1 MSQPTTT
8 KYPAEF
14 KERAV
19 KLAVESE
26 QPIAQTARDLGVNE
40 NTLHTWIGKYHRAE
54 RQEKEGN
61 DEHLYEEL
69 KRLRK
74 ENARLKEEREIL
86 IKKGGGVL
94 CATAAVKYA
103 WMHQQ
108 QAEFPVSRLCRTLAV
123 SRSGYYEWL
132 GRPPSTQAADQQLQE
147 KVQRYFTQGRGTYG
161 TRRIKHLLAQEGL
174 QVSRRRIGR
183 VLAQAGLRCKTRRR
197 CKAPIAAGQAQTVA
211 PNQLNREFTVKEP
224 DTVYVGDITYLPTG
238 EGWLYLAVVLDLCSR
253 AVVGWSMADHM
264 RAELVNQ
271 ALAMAI
277 YQRRPAT
284 GLIMHTDRGS
294 QYGADSYQQLLV
306 QHGIQPSMS
315 RKGNC
320 WDNAVAE
327 SFFHT
332 LKTELT
338 YLEDFDTREQAQ
350 TVVFEYIEV
359 FYNRQRCHSA
369 NGYLAPLAYE
379 QVLQTNGI
387 FCPEK
392 C

>member
-1 MSQPTTT
+1 
-8 KYPAEF
+8 
-14 KERAV
+14 
-19 KLAVESE
+19 
-26 QPIAQTARDLGVNE
+26 
-40 NTLHTWIGKYHRAE
+40 
-54 RQEKEGN
+54 
-61 DEHLYEEL
+61 
-69 KRLRK
+69 
-74 ENARLKEEREIL
+74 
-86 IKKGGGVL
+86 
-94 CATAAVKYA
+94 
-103 WMHQQ
+103 MHQQ
-108 QAEFPVSRLCRTLAV
+108 HTEFKISRMCQLLEV

-132 GRPPSTQAADQQLQE
+132 GRPPRPPTAADQEVQD
-147 KVQRYFTQGRGTYG
+147 KIQRYFAQGRGTYG

-183 VLAQAGLRCKTRRR
+183 VLAQAGLRCHTRRK
-197 CKAPIAAGQAQTVA
+197 CKVPTAAGQAQTVA
-211 PNQLNREFTVKEP
+211 PNQLNREFTVQVP
-224 DTVYVGDITYLPTG
+224 DTVYVGDITYLRTG
-238 EGWLYLAVVLDLCSR
+238 EGWLYLAIVLDLCSR

-277 YQRRPAT
+277 CQRQPEA

-294 QYGADSYQQLLV
+294 QYGADSYRQLLR
-306 QHGIQPSMS
+306 QYGIEPSMS

-332 LKTELT
+332 LKTELI
-338 YLEDFDTREQAQ
+338 YLEDFDTHEQAQ
-350 TVVFEYIEV
+350 TAVFEYIEV

-379 QVLQTNGI
+379 QALQTHESL
-387 FCPEK
+387 CPEK

>member
-1 MSQPTTT
+1 MSRMCQ
-8 KYPAEF
+8 
-14 KERAV
+14 
-19 KLAVESE
+19 L
-26 QPIAQTARDLGVNE
+26 
-40 NTLHTWIGKYHRAE
+40 
-54 RQEKEGN
+54 
-61 DEHLYEEL
+61 
-69 KRLRK
+69 
-74 ENARLKEEREIL
+74 
-86 IKKGGGVL
+86 
-94 CATAAVKYA
+94 
-103 WMHQQ
+103 
-108 QAEFPVSRLCRTLAV
+108 LAV
-123 SRSGYYEWL
+123 SRSGYDEWL
-132 GRPPSTQAADQQLQE
+132 ARPPSTHADVDRQLQE
-147 KVQRYFTQGRGTYG
+147 KVQGYFAQGRGTYG

-183 VLAQAGLRCKTRRR
+183 LLSQAGLRCKTRRR
-197 CKAPIAAGQAQTVA
+197 FKAPIAAGQAQTVA
-211 PNQLNREFTVKEP
+211 PNQLNREFTVQAP

-238 EGWLYLAVVLDLCSR
+238 EGWLYLAVVIDLCSR

-271 ALAMAI
+271 ALSMAI
-277 YQRRPAT
+277 CQRHPAA

-294 QYGADSYQQLLV
+294 QYGAESYRQLLTR
-306 QHGIQPSMS
+306 HGVQPSMS

-332 LKTELT
+332 LKTELI
-338 YLEDFDTREQAQ
+338 YLEDLDTHEQTQ

-379 QVLQTNGI
+379 QALKTHEI
-387 FCPEK
+387 LCPEK

>member
-1 MSQPTTT
+1 
-8 KYPAEF
+8 
-14 KERAV
+14 
-19 KLAVESE
+19 
-26 QPIAQTARDLGVNE
+26 
-40 NTLHTWIGKYHRAE
+40 
-54 RQEKEGN
+54 
-61 DEHLYEEL
+61 
-69 KRLRK
+69 
-74 ENARLKEEREIL
+74 
-86 IKKGGGVL
+86 
-94 CATAAVKYA
+94 
-103 WMHQQ
+103 MHQQ
-108 QAEFPVSRLCRTLAV
+108 HTEFKISRMCQLLEV

-132 GRPPSTQAADQQLQE
+132 SRPPRAQVEAAQHVEAKIQH
-147 KVQRYFTQGRGTYG
+147 YFSQGRGTYG
-161 TRRIKHLLAQEGL
+161 TRRIKYLFAQEGL

-197 CKAPIAAGQAQTVA
+197 FKAPIAAGQAQTVA
-211 PNQLNREFTVKEP
+211 PNQLNREFTVHAP
-224 DTVYVGDITYLPTG
+224 DKVYVGDITYLPTG

-271 ALAMAI
+271 ALAMALC
-277 YQRRPAT
+277 QRQPAA

-294 QYGADSYQQLLV
+294 QYGADSYRQLLT

-332 LKTELT
+332 LKTEVIS
-338 YLEDFDTREQAQ
+338 LEDFDTREQTQ
-350 TVVFEYIEV
+350 TAVFEYIEV

-379 QVLQTNGI
+379 QVLKTSGI
-387 FCPEK
+387 LCPEK